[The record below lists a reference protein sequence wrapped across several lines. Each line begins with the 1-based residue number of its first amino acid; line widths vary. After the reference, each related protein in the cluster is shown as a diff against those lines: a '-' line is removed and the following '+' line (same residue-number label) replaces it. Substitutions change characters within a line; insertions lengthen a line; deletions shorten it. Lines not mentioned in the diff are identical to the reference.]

1 MNIRIPI
8 ALFLMLCLATALLA
22 GRSQQKRP
30 IREAEINAV
39 IEAIQD
45 EIYDLN
51 LEKDFFSVGTTT
63 KDNRDQEILNVYFQ
77 PDVLDNSRSWIIYK
91 LMPDGEILRMY
102 EIGRSG
108 RIYLHG
114 KPGEFRIT
122 QPDYPTVYMDDD
134 DLCKLKHDWIKRQ
147 FIVDTNPD
155 PRLVAAA
162 RERQRAR
169 RQASR

>member
-1 MNIRIPI
+1 MNIRI
-8 ALFLMLCLATALLA
+8 ALALLLTIGLA
-22 GRSQQKRP
+22 ASPLGGRPQQKRP
-30 IREAEINAV
+30 LREKEINAV

-51 LEKDFFSVGTTT
+51 LEKHFLGVGATA

-77 PDVLDNSRSWIIYK
+77 PEVIEDSRSWVIYK

-108 RIYLHG
+108 QIYLHG
-114 KPGEFRIT
+114 KPGEFRVT

-134 DLCKLKHDWIKRQ
+134 ELCKLKHDWIRRK
-147 FIVDTNPD
+147 FVVDMNPSAE
-155 PRLVAAA
+155 LVASA
-162 RERQRAR
+162 RERQIQRK
-169 RQASR
+169 QAY

>member
-1 MNIRIPI
+1 MNIRVILVL
-8 ALFLMLCLATALLA
+8 AWTLSLATALLA
-22 GRSQQKRP
+22 SRPQQKRP
-30 IREAEINAV
+30 IRETEINAV

-45 EIYDLN
+45 EIYDLK

-63 KDNRDQEILNVYFQ
+63 KDNRDQEILNVYLQ
-77 PDVLDNSRSWIIYK
+77 PDVMEDSRSWVIYK

-122 QPDYPTVYMDDD
+122 QPDYPTVFMDDD
-134 DLCKLKHDWIKRQ
+134 ELCKLKHDWVRRH
-147 FIVDTNPD
+147 FVVDTNPSAE
-155 PRLVAAA
+155 LVAAA
-162 RERQRAR
+162 RARQRAR
-169 RQASR
+169 RKAY

>member
-1 MNIRIPI
+1 MNIRRS
-8 ALFLMLCLATALLA
+8 LGLVLLLSSVTALHGERA
-22 GRSQQKRP
+22 QQKRP
-30 IREAEINAV
+30 VREAEINAV
-39 IEAIQD
+39 IEAAQD

-51 LEKDFFSVGTTT
+51 LEKDFLGVGPAAQG
-63 KDNRDQEILNVYFQ
+63 NRDQVILNIYFQ
-77 PDVLDNSRSWIIYK
+77 PEVLDNSRSWVIYK
-91 LMPDGEILRMY
+91 LMPEGEILRMY

-134 DLCKLKHDWIKRQ
+134 ELCKLKHDWIRRR

-155 PRLVAAA
+155 PKLVAAA

>member
-1 MNIRIPI
+1 VNIRIPV
-8 ALFLMLCLATALLA
+8 ALFLTLCLATALLA
-22 GRSQQKRP
+22 GRPQQKRP

-77 PDVLDNSRSWIIYK
+77 PDVLDNSRSWVIYK

-122 QPDYPTVYMDDD
+122 QPDYPTVFMDDD
-134 DLCKLKHDWIKRQ
+134 ELCKLKHDWIKRQ

-155 PRLVAAA
+155 PKLVAAA

-169 RQASR
+169 KQASR

>member
-1 MNIRIPI
+1 MNIRVPMV
-8 ALFLMLCLATALLA
+8 LVLTLTLATTLLA
-22 GRSQQKRP
+22 SRPQQERP
-30 IREAEINAV
+30 IRETEMNAV

-51 LEKDFFSVGTTT
+51 LEKDFFSVGSTT

-77 PDVLDNSRSWIIYK
+77 PDVIENSTSWVIYK
-91 LMPDGEILRMY
+91 LMSDGEIVRMY

-114 KPGEFRIT
+114 KPGNFSIT

-134 DLCKLKHDWIKRQ
+134 QLCKFKHDWLRRH
-147 FIVDTNPD
+147 FVVDTNPSAQ
-155 PRLVAAA
+155 LVAAA
-162 RERQRAR
+162 RARQTDR
-169 RQASR
+169 RQASK

>member
-1 MNIRIPI
+1 MNIRVP
-8 ALFLMLCLATALLA
+8 LVLVMTLSLASTLLA
-22 GRSQQKRP
+22 GRPQQKRP

-45 EIYDLN
+45 ELYDLN
-51 LEKDFFSVGTTT
+51 LEKYVDDIGTRSPNNRNQYSV
-63 KDNRDQEILNVYFQ
+63 NVYFQ
-77 PDVLDNSRSWIIYK
+77 PEVIEDSRSWVIYK

-122 QPDYPTVYMDDD
+122 QPDYPTVFMDDD
-134 DLCKLKHDWIKRQ
+134 QLCKLKHDWLRRH
-147 FIVDTNPD
+147 FVVDTNPSAE
-155 PRLVAAA
+155 LVAAA
-162 RERQRAR
+162 RARQR
-169 RQASR
+169 

>member
-1 MNIRIPI
+1 MNIRGPLVFLI
-8 ALFLMLCLATALLA
+8 LFSSATALGG
-22 GRSQQKRP
+22 GRPQQKRP

-45 EIYDLN
+45 EVYDLK
-51 LEKDFFSVGTTT
+51 LEKDFFSVGSTA
-63 KDNRDQEILNVYFQ
+63 KEHPDREILNVYLQ
-77 PDVLDNSRSWIIYK
+77 PDVMDNSHSWVIYK

-122 QPDYPTVYMDDD
+122 QPDYPTVFMDDD
-134 DLCKLKHDWIKRQ
+134 DLCKLKHDWIRRH
-147 FIVDTNPD
+147 FVVDTD
-155 PRLVAAA
+155 PSPELVAAA
-162 RERQRAR
+162 RARQRER
-169 RQASR
+169 EQAKR